1 MMSHSRTQKH
11 DPKTVRID
19 RKAAQLRLAKQRRD
33 AERLRDRYD
42 AAGRKQCAEPD
53 PPRYKP

>member
-11 DPKTVRID
+11 DPKTVRTD

-33 AERLRDRYD
+33 AERLRDRYEAD
-42 AAGRKQCAEPD
+42 AKPREPEAA
-53 PPRYKP
+53 RYKP